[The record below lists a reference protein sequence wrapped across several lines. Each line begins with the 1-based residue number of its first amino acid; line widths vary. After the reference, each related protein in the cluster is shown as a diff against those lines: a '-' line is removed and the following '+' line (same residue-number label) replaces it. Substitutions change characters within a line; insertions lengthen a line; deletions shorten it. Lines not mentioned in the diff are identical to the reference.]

1 MPMLLSGFS
10 MPDFTISDK
19 RNPFLVVRAPSSTR
33 SAGVRNVSKSDLCGV
48 AIFTISVYSF
58 PWVFRHEHK
67 QVSLRRTEHGD
78 DTQKKCVRQI
88 SSRSVAKNERNFRS
102 ARSRVCSS
110 LTSFFQGLEPQG
122 GSLMTP

>member
-88 SSRSVAKNERNFRS
+88 SSRSVAKNEREIFFS
-102 ARSRVCSS
+102 LSPVCALFSC
-110 LTSFFQGLEPQG
+110 FFFLF
-122 GSLMTP
+122 